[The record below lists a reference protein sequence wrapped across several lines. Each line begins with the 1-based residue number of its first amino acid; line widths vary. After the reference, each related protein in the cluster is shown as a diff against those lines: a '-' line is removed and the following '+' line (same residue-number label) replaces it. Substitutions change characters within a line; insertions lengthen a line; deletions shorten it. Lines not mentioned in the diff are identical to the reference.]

1 MGNCLGLIST
11 FLLKPSPLILDI
23 ADDGLTAGGDVHTLD
38 DDLLLPLAAMPIQSF
53 DEHGMGAGEFAG
65 LGEVFTTTLKRQGG
79 PYRPHRGSRNSA
91 AFQSFARS
99 RAQRGAPAGR
109 MIAESRPLT
118 ADNGARFRSS
128 ASLTAPS
135 FRELYSER

>member
-11 FLLKPSPLILDI
+11 FLLKPSPLMLDI

-65 LGEVFTTTLKRQGG
+65 LGEVFTTTLKR
-79 PYRPHRGSRNSA
+79 
-91 AFQSFARS
+91 
-99 RAQRGAPAGR
+99 
-109 MIAESRPLT
+109 
-118 ADNGARFRSS
+118 
-128 ASLTAPS
+128 
-135 FRELYSER
+135 